1 MGSSF
6 FVRSFNCSSRMHA
19 CMADA
24 EWYEFGVLEFPDIEA
39 VPKHF
44 KFLEEL
50 ELFRYGEMKSYLG
63 TQRE

>member
-1 MGSSF
+1 
-6 FVRSFNCSSRMHA
+6 MHA